1 MTHHTNGSE
10 RRGPGRGVSSNGSN
24 PSDLDNGL
32 VIRAIEGMGKT
43 VDQLQNGVERQIR
56 ELTEYVNQCEKN
68 QREDMAH
75 WRTVTEELA
84 QLLHLKTQATQ
95 EVSSSYMQLA
105 GHLVKF
111 NNYLMMSEMTLSRV
125 EQPLLNLS
133 KALPTLSDGS
143 TPKSSEMSPW
153 RMQEVVQA
161 IAEVKT
167 ANQQMQEGM
176 KQTFRQMQ
184 KGAIAPGQSKNE
196 TSILTDLTNWKAAL
210 FWFGMGSV
218 FVAGMMYVVFRGSG
232 FQQATRAVNLQGRM
246 IEARLERIEIWLGI
260 QGVDDEDP
268 DFEEQDMPE
277 E

>member
-1 MTHHTNGSE
+1 
-10 RRGPGRGVSSNGSN
+10 
-24 PSDLDNGL
+24 
-32 VIRAIEGMGKT
+32 MG
-43 VDQLQNGVERQIR
+43 
-56 ELTEYVNQCEKN
+56 
-68 QREDMAH
+68 H

-84 QLLHLKTQATQ
+84 QLLHVKTQVTQ

-105 GHLVKF
+105 EHLTRF

-143 TPKSSEMSPW
+143 TPEALGMSPW
-153 RMQEVVQA
+153 KIQEVLQA

-176 KQTFRQMQ
+176 KQTLRQIQ
-184 KGAIAPGQSKNE
+184 KGAIASQPKKE
-196 TSILTDLTNWKAAL
+196 TSILTDLANWKAGV

-260 QGVDDEDP
+260 QGVDGETP
-268 DFEEQDMPE
+268 EFEEQPIPE